1 MVGIYNVVS
10 SFVVVEGR
18 KERKEEGVEDCLNT
32 HEFRKAAYCSFSKL
46 AQGPHKFAACK
57 GR

>member
-1 MVGIYNVVS
+1 MVGTYNVVLL
-10 SFVVVEGR
+10 FVVVEGR
-18 KERKEEGVEDCLNT
+18 KKRKEGVEDCLNT

-46 AQGPHKFAACK
+46 AQGPRKFAACK